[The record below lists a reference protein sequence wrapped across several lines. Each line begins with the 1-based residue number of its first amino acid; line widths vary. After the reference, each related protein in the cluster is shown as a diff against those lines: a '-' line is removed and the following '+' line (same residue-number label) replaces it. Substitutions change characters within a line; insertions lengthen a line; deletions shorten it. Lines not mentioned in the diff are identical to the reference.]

1 MRQRHFVLSRILVA
15 AAVLA
20 GALLVSGHKSSAA
33 TCDDVLFIGARGSG
47 EPKLQSQQNMG
58 ATVFKTY
65 SSLVTLLSGQRKITP
80 RGLTTYPAVKITL
93 ANIPRAVQASA
104 ATGTEEAIR
113 IIRAIPSTCQ
123 TRVVL
128 VGFSQGAWAV
138 GDALFG
144 LTPTE
149 ESRIAAVVFFGDPMY
164 DPTSPIDAYSRL
176 ASGVAASV
184 LGPRSPYVPTRYT
197 GISKSYCRF
206 LDPVC
211 SWVPEPLHYSS
222 LAACGVKAGFACPHF
237 HYVDQETSFAAQFIA
252 SLLRRITETT
262 STVPPPTATV
272 PPPGG

>member
-1 MRQRHFVLSRILVA
+1 MRQRYFALSRILVA
-15 AAVLA
+15 AAVVA
-20 GALLVSGHKSSAA
+20 SALLVGSHKSVAA

-47 EPKLQSQQNMG
+47 EPKVQSQQNMG

-65 SSLVTLLSGQRKITP
+65 NSLVTLLSGQRRITP
-80 RGLTTYPAVKITL
+80 RGLTSYPAIKITIG
-93 ANIPRAVQASA
+93 NIPKVQASVA
-104 ATGTEEAIR
+104 IGTEEAIR
-113 IIRAIPSTCQ
+113 IMRAIPSACQ

-149 ESRIAAVVFFGDPMY
+149 ESRIAAVVFYGDPMY

-176 ASGVAASV
+176 GSGVAASV
-184 LGPRSPYVPTRYT
+184 LGSRSPYVPSRYI
-197 GISKSYCRF
+197 GISKSYCRL

-222 LAACGVKAGFACPHF
+222 LTACGVNAGFACPHF
-237 HYVDQETSFAAQFIA
+237 HYGDQETSAAAQFIA
-252 SLLRRITETT
+252 SILRSIPVTT
-262 STVPPPTATV
+262 NTIPPTTTTV
-272 PPPGG
+272 SPPGG